1 MTCWEL
7 LGISPTNNREEIEEA
22 YTAQRKFVAEQ
33 DLAELDRA
41 RHDAFAEARL
51 ASQEPQSR
59 VTTPISETQSAPVV
73 EQESAARPLNARDQ
87 QVAREVVI
95 QIEAMLHDSI
105 RCQDPQIWRAI
116 LAEPPADSDPI
127 REAIGGSL
135 HPRIKPLLNAGELSQ
150 PVVAFLAQ
158 WFGWP
163 ELEAVNE
170 QQIADSDVMAER
182 DRDFS
187 DNTPGAESTS
197 GDKPQGGV
205 SFWPAV
211 LGWVVALV
219 VLTSIFNH
227 LTGS

>member
-7 LGISPTNNREEIEEA
+7 LGISPTNDRQEIEEA
-22 YTAQRKFVAEQ
+22 YTAQRKFVADQ
-33 DLAELDRA
+33 DLADLDRA
-41 RHDAFAEARL
+41 RREAFAEAGL
-51 ASQEPQSR
+51 ASYEPPVQR
-59 VTTPISETQSAPVV
+59 AVAEPETAPVK
-73 EQESAARPLNARDQ
+73 EAASASPARPLSARDQ

-95 QIEAMLHDSI
+95 QIEAMLHDSA
-105 RCQDPQIWRAI
+105 RCQDPQVWRAI

-127 REAIGGSL
+127 REAVSDAL

-158 WFGWP
+158 GFGWP

-170 QQIADSDVMAER
+170 QQAANSDVMAER
-182 DRDFS
+182 DSGFS
-187 DNTPGAESTS
+187 DNPS
-197 GDKPQGGV
+197 GSDSASSDKHQGGV

-211 LGWVVALV
+211 LGWVVALI
-219 VLTSIFNH
+219 VLTSIFSN